1 MGGIIRHA
9 KAVVARS
16 LDNVERQAKEKHEIA
31 EASKSDIELVNS
43 DQDIHKPDVSNFLQ
57 LPRDG
62 SGRPSIDKEFN
73 NSNLQTS
80 VFIRLNNRV
89 NSGRRSR

>member
-1 MGGIIRHA
+1 MRHA

-43 DQDIHKPDVSNFLQ
+43 DQDIHKPGVYNFLH
-57 LPRDG
+57 
-62 SGRPSIDKEFN
+62 S
-73 NSNLQTS
+73 S
-80 VFIRLNNRV
+80 VFIRMNEIV
-89 NSGRRSR
+89 NSSRQSSFTDVSRRSSVKPL